1 MWQRVQTLY
10 LAISLSLIVALF
22 FCEKAPGITYISYVP
37 YLILLIVV
45 GLLGLLALTTYKFRI
60 FQFRT
65 TVLAAL
71 ITIALQG
78 WLAVDYFAT
87 SGTLVFKWTAVF
99 PLVAVIFDIMAARN
113 IWADEL
119 IVRSASR
126 LRAAKRKAGK

>member
-10 LAISLSLIVALF
+10 LALATALMAALF
-22 FCEKAPGITYISYVP
+22 FCEKVSGIRYISYTP
-37 YLILLIVV
+37 YLILLIIIV
-45 GLLGLLALTTYKFRI
+45 LLDFLALTTWKVRI

-65 TVLAAL
+65 AVLAAL

-78 WLAVDYFAT
+78 WLAVDYLAT
-87 SGTLVFKWTAVF
+87 SGELVFKWTAVF
-99 PLVAVIFDIMAARN
+99 PLVAVILDILAARN

-126 LRAAKRKAGK
+126 LRAAKNKKK